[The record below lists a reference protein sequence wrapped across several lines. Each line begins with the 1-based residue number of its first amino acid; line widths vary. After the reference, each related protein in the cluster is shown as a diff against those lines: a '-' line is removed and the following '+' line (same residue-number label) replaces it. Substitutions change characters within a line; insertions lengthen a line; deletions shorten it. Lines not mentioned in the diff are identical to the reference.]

1 MVDDITGAYLDHSS
15 ATPLR
20 PAVRHAMVTVLGG
33 DLGNP
38 EALHD
43 AARGAYEGVE
53 SARGDVARLLGA
65 SPDGVVFTAGD
76 AEARNL
82 AVKGIWSA
90 NRHRGA
96 HIVTTAV
103 EHDSV
108 INACRALQ
116 RVGAELTVVP
126 VDHEGRPDPTALAA
140 AVRDDTVLVSVAHG
154 QGEIGTVQDVV
165 GICAAIRSRRDDV
178 AIHVDCSTT
187 AGILPIDA
195 DVWGCDAISI
205 GGGSFGAPRWAGA
218 LWVRPGTRLH
228 PLVDGGAQEGGKRAG
243 HHDLP
248 GIVGLGTGAR
258 IALQEMTARA
268 AAMTVNATL
277 LIDGLLDLDGVH
289 LNGPRV
295 DRIPGHVQVSVDGIE
310 GEALTLMLAA
320 AGVACSPGS
329 ACSAVGKSSAILEA
343 IGQTAPRT
351 MSAVLFTLS
360 ADTTRDEIRVAIDA
374 VADAAGRL
382 RAMGVRE

>member
-1 MVDDITGAYLDHSS
+1 
-15 ATPLR
+15 
-20 PAVRHAMVTVLGG
+20 
-33 DLGNP
+33 
-38 EALHD
+38 
-43 AARGAYEGVE
+43 
-53 SARGDVARLLGA
+53 
-65 SPDGVVFTAGD
+65 
-76 AEARNL
+76 
-82 AVKGIWSA
+82 
-90 NRHRGA
+90 
-96 HIVTTAV
+96 
-103 EHDSV
+103 
-108 INACRALQ
+108 
-116 RVGAELTVVP
+116 
-126 VDHEGRPDPTALAA
+126 
-140 AVRDDTVLVSVAHG
+140 
-154 QGEIGTVQDVV
+154 
-165 GICAAIRSRRDDV
+165 
-178 AIHVDCSTT
+178 
-187 AGILPIDA
+187 
-195 DVWGCDAISI
+195 
-205 GGGSFGAPRWAGA
+205 
-218 LWVRPGTRLH
+218 
-228 PLVDGGAQEGGKRAG
+228 
-243 HHDLP
+243 
-248 GIVGLGTGAR
+248 
-258 IALQEMTARA
+258 MTARA

>member
-1 MVDDITGAYLDHSS
+1 MV
-15 ATPLR
+15 
-20 PAVRHAMVTVLGG
+20 AVLQG

-43 AARGAYEGVE
+43 AARGPYEDVE
-53 SARGDVARLLGA
+53 AARGDVASLVGA
-65 SPDGVVFTAGD
+65 SADGVVFTAGD

-108 INACRALQ
+108 INACRAMQ
-116 RVGAELTVVP
+116 RVGAEITVVP
-126 VDHEGRPDPTALAA
+126 VDHQGRPDPTDVAA
-140 AVRDDTVLVSVAHG
+140 AVRDDTVLVSVAHA

-187 AGILPIDA
+187 AGVLPIDA
-195 DVWGCDAISI
+195 EAWGCDAVSI
-205 GGGSFGAPRWAGA
+205 GGGSFGAPRWMGA

-228 PLVDGGAQEGGKRAG
+228 PLIDGGAQEGGKRAG

-248 GIVGLGTGAR
+248 GIIGLGVGSRVAQRELT
-258 IALQEMTARA
+258 TRA
-268 AAMTVNATL
+268 AAMTASAAL
-277 LIDGLLDLDGVH
+277 LIDGLLGIEGVH

-295 DRIPGHVQVSVDGIE
+295 GRLPGHVQVSVDGIE

-320 AGVACSPGS
+320 SGVACSPGS

-343 IGQTAPRT
+343 IGHTAPRT
-351 MSAVLFTLS
+351 LSAVLFTLS
-360 ADTTRDEIRVAIDA
+360 AETTSGEIDVAIGA
-374 VADAAGRL
+374 VTEAVGRL